1 MPHPP
6 APPAGHRATLEAA
19 GGWERAVAEYDA
31 TGLLVLPAFLSA
43 AQTAA
48 LRQACERL
56 FETEGTDGMGEYANP
71 ACRRLGNLFV
81 HGEAFERLATDPLLL
96 ALAQHTVLP
105 GGGAPEAD
113 GPSGV
118 MWQALNAHDPL
129 PGDSTA
135 RQPIHADRAF
145 FPECTGYFNVIVALQ
160 VLPASPRLRNAL
172 PRQTLCCPRR
182 DELTVDNGAP
192 RAVRRR
198 LLPPPDPL
206 PPLTHSSV
214 QVPGSHR
221 WDWPSVLLPSGTE
234 LGPVAGEVRLTCPAG
249 GAICCHGEVW
259 HGGMANYSD
268 GTRLALHL
276 GFACPHTR
284 PQYGIAEA
292 CSAEL
297 RERLRAQV

>member
-1 MPHPP
+1 M
-6 APPAGHRATLEAA
+6 ALEAA

-31 TGLLVLPAFLSA
+31 TGLLVLPAFLSP

-96 ALAQHTVLP
+96 ALAQHTILP
-105 GGGAPEAD
+105 SGGGAPEAGD
-113 GPSGV
+113 PGGV
-118 MWQALNAHDPL
+118 VWQAFNAHDPL
-129 PGDSTA
+129 PGDATA

-145 FPECTGYFNVIVALQ
+145 FPGCTGYFNAILALQ
-160 VLPASPRLRNAL
+160 VLPASRDRLRNAL
-172 PRQTLCCPRR
+172 PRPSVARAGTSSLSTTARPARCDYGPSP
-182 DELTVDNGAP
+182 AP
-192 RAVRRR
+192 C
-198 LLPPPDPL
+198 PPPS
-206 PPLTHSSV
+206 LTHSWA

-221 WDWPSVLLPSGTE
+221 WDLPSVLLPSGAE

-259 HGGMANYSD
+259 HAGMANWSD

-276 GFACPHTR
+276 GFACPRTR
-284 PQYGIAEA
+284 PQYGITEA